1 MKREILIAKPFSG
14 LSGCCPGHDTYPTET
29 YGNRRS
35 KKARARDKALEHQ
48 HARSIAKRNML
59 KDITDHANNLA

>member
-1 MKREILIAKPFSG
+1 MLIL
-14 LSGCCPGHDTYPTET
+14 TET
-29 YGNRRS
+29 YSNRRS

-59 KDITDHANNLA
+59 KDITDHENNLD